1 MSRLHDAPTIDGD
14 GVRGGP
20 AGLAALLVLQ
30 AWVWVASVLPKLV
43 SGSFLNGF
51 ARFVG
56 TAPPGRPVAYDHVL
70 RSVVLAAPSLF
81 AWAAL
86 GTELGL
92 ALAFTA
98 AALVVLRA
106 RRPLPR
112 HLLVG
117 IAIASILGAGFALN
131 LALLVGDAAPWTLH
145 DPFDGG
151 VSFEYMLAGLCA
163 ATAVVAISAVRRGS
177 RPGWVVVAASPGPTP
192 ARSWSRARH
201 GEITR

>member
-14 GVRGGP
+14 GVRGGA

-43 SGSFLNGF
+43 SGTFINGF

-56 TAPPGRPVAYDHVL
+56 TAPPGRPVLYDHVL

-81 AWAAL
+81 AGAAL

-92 ALAFTA
+92 ALTFTA
-98 AALVVLRA
+98 ATLVVLRA

-112 HLLVG
+112 RLLLAV
-117 IAIASILGAGFALN
+117 AAASLLGAGFALN

-151 VSFEYMLAGLCA
+151 VSFEYLLAGLCA

-177 RPGWVVVAASPGPTP
+177 RPAWVVIAAGPRAHA
-192 ARSWSRARH
+192 ARSLSRAGH
-201 GEITR
+201 GESTR